1 MILIDLHTHSTC
13 SDGTLKPEALV
24 RAAKARK
31 VSVLSLTDHDTTEG
45 VPEFL
50 SACRHTG
57 VRGLSGIELS
67 ADAPYT
73 LHILG
78 YNIVP
83 GNGPLEKRL
92 EMLRE
97 HRKDRN
103 VAICQRLRELGL
115 DVALEEVEA
124 EAKGDVIARPH
135 IARVL
140 IRKGYVQDM
149 AGAFRNYLADGAAAY
164 IPRTRL
170 SSGECIALIRQSR
183 GVAVLAHP
191 GQMGL
196 EEPDLKKVLGELK
209 EMGLWGLECLSSH
222 HRYEE
227 IYRYLKL
234 ASAIGLYTT
243 AGTDFH
249 GWNRP
254 GVQMGIPVSEDF
266 LPWAR
271 LQVPL

>member
-1 MILIDLHTHSTC
+1 MVLIDLHTHSTC

-24 RAAKARK
+24 RAARSRK

-45 VPEFL
+45 VPAFL
-50 SACRHTG
+50 SACRHSG
-57 VRGLSGIELS
+57 VKGLSGIELS
-67 ADAPYT
+67 AEAPYT

-78 YNIVP
+78 YNITP
-83 GNGPLEKRL
+83 ANGPLEKRL
-92 EMLRE
+92 ERLRE

-124 EAKGDVIARPH
+124 EAGGEVIARPH

-149 AGAFRNYLADGAAAY
+149 AGAFRHFLADGAAAY
-164 IPRTRL
+164 IPRIRL
-170 SSGECIALIRQSR
+170 SAEECIRLIRQSG

-196 EEPDLKKVLGELK
+196 DEPALRGVLGELK

-234 ASAIGLYTT
+234 AAEMGLYTT

-254 GVQMGIPVSEDF
+254 GIQLGIPVSEDF

-271 LQVPL
+271 LQLAL

>member
-24 RAAKARK
+24 RAAKGRK

-50 SACRHTG
+50 AACRRTG

-67 ADAPYT
+67 AEAPYT
-73 LHILG
+73 LHLLG
-78 YNIVP
+78 YNIAP

-92 EMLRE
+92 ERLRE

-115 DVALEEVEA
+115 EVTLEEVEA

-135 IARVL
+135 IARVM
-140 IRKGYVQDM
+140 IRKGYAQDM

-164 IPRTRL
+164 IPRIRL
-170 SSGECIALIRQSR
+170 SAEECIALVRQSG

-196 EEPDLKKVLGELK
+196 EEPDLKRVLGELQ

-234 ASAIGLYTT
+234 ASVMGLYTT

>member
-24 RAAKARK
+24 RAAKGRK

-50 SACRHTG
+50 AACRHTG

-67 ADAPYT
+67 AEAPYT
-73 LHILG
+73 LHLLG
-78 YNIVP
+78 YNIAP

-92 EMLRE
+92 ERLRE

-115 DVALEEVEA
+115 EVTLEEVEA

-135 IARVL
+135 IARVM
-140 IRKGYVQDM
+140 IRKGYAQDM

-164 IPRTRL
+164 IPRIRL
-170 SSGECIALIRQSR
+170 SAEECIALVRQSG
-183 GVAVLAHP
+183 GVGP
-191 GQMGL
+191 
-196 EEPDLKKVLGELK
+196 
-209 EMGLWGLECLSSH
+209 
-222 HRYEE
+222 R
-227 IYRYLKL
+227 
-234 ASAIGLYTT
+234 
-243 AGTDFH
+243 
-249 GWNRP
+249 
-254 GVQMGIPVSEDF
+254 
-266 LPWAR
+266 
-271 LQVPL
+271 

>member
-1 MILIDLHTHSTC
+1 MILVDLHTHSTC

-24 RAAKARK
+24 RAARARK

-45 VPEFL
+45 VPEFM
-50 SACRHTG
+50 SACRRSG
-57 VRGLSGIELS
+57 VRGLPGIELS
-67 ADAPYT
+67 AEAPYT

-78 YNIVP
+78 YNIAP

-92 EMLRE
+92 ENLRA

-103 VAICQRLRELGL
+103 LAICERLQELGL
-115 DVALEEVEA
+115 DVTLEEVET
-124 EAKGDVIARPH
+124 EAGGDVIARPH

-140 IRKGYVQDM
+140 IRKGYAQDM

-164 IPRTRL
+164 VPRIRL
-170 SSGECIALIRQSR
+170 EAEECVALIQGSG

-191 GQMGL
+191 GQMNL
-196 EEPDLKKVLGELK
+196 DEPELRRVLGELK

-227 IYRYLKL
+227 IYHYLRL
-234 ASAIGLYTT
+234 AAAMGLYTT

-254 GVQMGIPVSEDF
+254 GIQLGIPVSEDF

>member
-13 SDGTLKPEALV
+13 SDGTLSPEALV

-45 VPEFL
+45 VSKFL
-50 SACRHTG
+50 SACSHAG
-57 VRGLSGIELS
+57 IRGLSGIELS
-67 ADAPYT
+67 AEAPYT

-78 YNIVP
+78 YNITP

-92 EMLRE
+92 ARLRE

-103 VAICQRLRELGL
+103 AAICKRLRELGL
-115 DVALEEVEA
+115 DITLEEVQE
-124 EAKGDVIARPH
+124 EAKGDVVARPH

-149 AGAFRNYLADGAAAY
+149 AGAFRVYLADGAAAY
-164 IPRTRL
+164 IPRVRL
-170 SSGECIALIRQSR
+170 SPAECIELIRQSG
-183 GVAVLAHP
+183 GVPVLAHP

-196 EEPDLKKVLGELK
+196 AEEPLKAILRELK
-209 EMGLWGLECLSSH
+209 EMGLWGMECLSSH

-227 IYRYLKL
+227 IYQYLKL
-234 ASAIGLYTT
+234 ADSMGLFAT

-254 GVQMGIPVSEDF
+254 GVQLGIPVGEDF

-271 LQVPL
+271 LQVAL

>member
-1 MILIDLHTHSTC
+1 MILVDLHTHSTC
-13 SDGTLKPEALV
+13 SDGTLKPDALV
-24 RAAKARK
+24 RAARARK

-45 VPEFL
+45 VPAFL
-50 SACRHTG
+50 AACRHTG
-57 VRGLSGIELS
+57 VRGLPGIELS
-67 ADAPYT
+67 AEAPYT

-78 YNIVP
+78 YNITP

-92 EMLRE
+92 ETLRE

-103 VAICQRLRELGL
+103 AAICQRLRDLGL
-115 DVALEEVEA
+115 EVTLEEVGA
-124 EAKGDVIARPH
+124 EAGGEVIARPH

-149 AGAFRNYLADGAAAY
+149 AGAFRAYLADGAAAY
-164 IPRTRL
+164 VPRVRL
-170 SSGECIALIRQSR
+170 PVEECIDLIRQSG

-196 EEPDLKKVLGELK
+196 GEPTLKTVLQELK

-227 IYRYLKL
+227 IYQYLKL
-234 ASAIGLYTT
+234 AASLGLYTT
-243 AGTDFH
+243 AGSDFH

-254 GVQMGIPVSEDF
+254 GVQLGIPVGEDF

>member
-13 SDGTLKPEALV
+13 SDGTLKPDTLV
-24 RAAKARK
+24 RAAKSRK

-45 VPEFL
+45 VPAFL
-50 SACRHTG
+50 AACRHTG
-57 VRGLSGIELS
+57 VKGISGIELS
-67 ADAPYT
+67 AEAPYT

-78 YNIVP
+78 YNIEP
-83 GNGPLEKRL
+83 GNGPLEKSL
-92 EMLRE
+92 EALRE

-103 VAICQRLRELGL
+103 KAICERLRDLGL
-115 DVALEEVEA
+115 DVTLEEVEA
-124 EAKGDVIARPH
+124 EAAGDVVARPH
-135 IARVL
+135 MARVL

-149 AGAFRNYLADGAAAY
+149 AGAFRNYLGDEAAAY
-164 IPRTRL
+164 MPRIRL
-170 SSGECIALIRQSR
+170 SAEECIKLIRQSG

-191 GQMGL
+191 GQTGL
-196 EEPDLKKVLGELK
+196 EEPDLKRLLGELK
-209 EMGLWGLECLSSH
+209 EKGLWGLECLSSH

-234 ASAIGLYTT
+234 TSLMGLFTT

-249 GWNRP
+249 GGNRP
-254 GVQMGIPVSEDF
+254 GIQLGIPVSEDF

-271 LQVPL
+271 LGVQL

>member
-1 MILIDLHTHSTC
+1 MVLIDLHTHSTC
-13 SDGTLKPEALV
+13 SDGTLKPDALV

-50 SACRHTG
+50 AACRHTG
-57 VRGLSGIELS
+57 VRGLPGIELS

-73 LHILG
+73 LHLLG
-78 YNIVP
+78 YNITP

-92 EMLRE
+92 ERLRE

-103 VAICQRLRELGL
+103 LAICQRLRELGL

-124 EAKGDVIARPH
+124 EARGDVIARPH

-164 IPRTRL
+164 IPRIRL
-170 SSGECIALIRQSR
+170 SAEECIDLIRKSG

-191 GQMGL
+191 GQMGM
-196 EEPDLKKVLGELK
+196 EEPDLKGVLGELK

-227 IYRYLKL
+227 IYSYLKL
-234 ASAIGLYTT
+234 AGIMGLFTT

-254 GVQMGIPVSEDF
+254 GIQLGIPVSEDF

>member
-50 SACRHTG
+50 AACRHTG

-78 YNIVP
+78 YNIAP

-92 EMLRE
+92 EILRE

-115 DVALEEVEA
+115 DVALEEVEE

-149 AGAFRNYLADGAAAY
+149 GWSFSKLSCRWS
-164 IPRTRL
+164 RRL
-170 SSGECIALIRQSR
+170 
-183 GVAVLAHP
+183 
-191 GQMGL
+191 
-196 EEPDLKKVLGELK
+196 
-209 EMGLWGLECLSSH
+209 
-222 HRYEE
+222 Y
-227 IYRYLKL
+227 
-234 ASAIGLYTT
+234 
-243 AGTDFH
+243 
-249 GWNRP
+249 
-254 GVQMGIPVSEDF
+254 SEDQAF
-266 LPWAR
+266 IGGMHRADSPERRSSRAGPPRPNGAGRARPEESPWRAERNGALGTRVPVQPPSIRRDLP
-271 LQVPL
+271 VPQASKCHRALHHGGN